1 MRQLY
6 DEGDNVTCMWSA
18 GQWFLGQV
26 TGFDNG
32 SYTVY
37 FLSGEVKKNV
47 LPKHIRPSDSRYPR
61 RSEMINKDF
70 FFDGADD
77 LAEGMWRVRQVLSDK
92 NLYRCTRLTGAGSQ
106 NVENFDI
113 GYVIKQYMAR
123 VDERRESGIG
133 EVLATRTRGSR
144 VRLGGE

>member
-1 MRQLY
+1 MLPACGVLDSGFSDKY
-6 DEGDNVTCMWSA
+6 E
-18 GQWFLGQV
+18 LV

-37 FLSGEVKKNV
+37 FLISGEVKKNV

-92 NLYRCTRLTGAGSQ
+92 NLYRCTRLTGAGQ

-113 GYVIKQYMAR
+113 GYVIKQYMKR
-123 VDERRESGIG
+123 MDERRELGLG
-133 EVLATRTRGSR
+133 EVLTTRMRRRTR
-144 VRLGGE
+144 VGGE